1 MPLGGQITD
10 PTGLITINL
19 SLAAATIGIPQRIL
33 LGSERGELAS
43 SQDSVNWLESIE
55 ERRQNHV
62 TPSILMPVANRLIE
76 YGVIPAP
83 KSGLFGFRWPKLV
96 KDDRVQSAQTASVIA
111 TALSTAGIDIEPDEF
126 VRVYTPE
133 INVAKIAKKE
143 IPAPLV
149 DPLKPMATNALK
161 EILWGEL

>member
-1 MPLGGQITD
+1 
-10 PTGLITINL
+10 
-19 SLAAATIGIPQRIL
+19 
-33 LGSERGELAS
+33 
-43 SQDSVNWLESIE
+43 
-55 ERRQNHV
+55 
-62 TPSILMPVANRLIE
+62 LIE

-83 KSGLFGFRWPKLV
+83 KQGLFGFRWPKLV

-111 TALSTAGIDIEPDEF
+111 SALSTAGIDIEPDEF

-149 DPLKPMATNALK
+149 DPLPARQTVTHLPARGPFGRMASRGVIGPGQLARRGCCHHKLVVTPKPVRTTAPRNTNAVVHRRAPK
-161 EILWGEL
+161 IHASAMKIGHQ